1 MAVFHTHKT
10 YEALKAGGFT
20 ESQAKSLLDALSES
34 KEEMA
39 TKADIIALETKMD
52 AKLSEL
58 ELRMR
63 LHHLRG
69 GNRRLVGILAALELL
84 PR

>member
-1 MAVFHTHKT
+1 MAVLDTHKT

-63 LHHLRG
+63 LHLYG
-69 GNRRLVGILAALELL
+69 VAIVVVGILAALELL